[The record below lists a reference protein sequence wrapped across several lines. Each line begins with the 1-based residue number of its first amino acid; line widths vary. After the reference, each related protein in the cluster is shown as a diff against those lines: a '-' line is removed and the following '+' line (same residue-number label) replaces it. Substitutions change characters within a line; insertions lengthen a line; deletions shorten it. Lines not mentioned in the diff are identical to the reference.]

1 MKGILNQEIKE
12 EKEAVGLLTLAKE
25 NMMRTFERRYEEKD
39 AKRNIELKKEF
50 ADNYKAKIDE
60 LNAKIEQ
67 QEVIIKE
74 QEKQLENYKENSTI
88 KDETIN
94 KNMFFILN

>member
-25 NMMRTFERRYEEKD
+25 NMIRTFERRYEEKD
-39 AKRNIELKKEF
+39 VKRNIELKKEF
-50 ADNYKAKIDE
+50 SDNYKAKIDE
-60 LNAKIEQ
+60 LNAKIVQ
-67 QEVIIKE
+67 QEVIIKD
-74 QEKQLENYKENSTI
+74 QEKQLENYKESSTM

-94 KNMFFILN
+94 KIIYL